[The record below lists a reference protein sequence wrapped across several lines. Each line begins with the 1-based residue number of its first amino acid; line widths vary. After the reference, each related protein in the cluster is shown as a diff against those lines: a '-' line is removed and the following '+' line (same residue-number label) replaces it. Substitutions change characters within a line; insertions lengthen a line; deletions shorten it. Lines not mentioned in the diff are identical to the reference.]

1 MEYLLVMSLSGSTMT
16 AISLLLRFL
25 FKDRISARMY
35 YLLARTAALYY
46 LIPLPFLKRWYGEAI
61 RVFVPDRRIEI
72 AQISLAWTNYTVHAD
87 GRMYVNTYAGIQI
100 AIVLV
105 WLLVAGFLMARQL
118 SAYLKTARR
127 IARYTELKMTERQE
141 TILAGL
147 KEEYG
152 IKRHIV
158 LYQEKA
164 GVFTITFGVWRP
176 VIVCGREVGSREAEI
191 LIRHEMT
198 HIRRLDALW
207 KMLLQLVKFL
217 HWWNLLMWMLYREFD
232 RVCEM
237 SCDETVMRG
246 KTEEEIKEYL
256 RLLIEEAREE
266 EKPEN
271 PLVRWKSGFGID
283 KRKIRERMD
292 NLMRKKRWNRFVTG
306 ALAAALIFVNSMTV
320 FAYRDT
326 FHEVIS
332 EDVSQD
338 EIESTLNV
346 DETLFVPEGVNEE
359 TEQEFEMLLES
370 EILYDR
376 QFTDEK
382 GNVYPVDGET
392 LIDPQWGCDHNYVS
406 GTLTDHTKNSD
417 GSCDVVKYHA
427 QRCSKCGTVIR
438 GDYIASS
445 HFAVCPH

>member
-61 RVFVPDRRIEI
+61 RVFVPDRQIEI

-87 GRMYVNTYAGIQI
+87 GRIYVNTYAGIQI

-105 WLLVAGFLMARQL
+105 WLSVAGFLMARQL
-118 SAYLKTARR
+118 AAYLRTARR

-147 KEEYG
+147 KEAYG

-164 GVFTITFGVWRP
+164 GVSTITFGVWRP

-271 PLVRWKSGFGID
+271 PLVRWKSGFGVD

-326 FHEVIS
+326 FHEFIP
-332 EDVSQD
+332 EDASQE
-338 EIESTLNV
+338 EIESTLQV
-346 DETLFVPEGVNEE
+346 DETQFVSDEVNVEMA
-359 TEQEFEMLLES
+359 QEFDLLETKS
-370 EILYDR
+370 EFQYDR
-376 QFTDEK
+376 QFTDEE
-382 GNVYPVDGET
+382 GNIYPVDE
-392 LIDPQWGCDHNYVS
+392 LAPQWGCDHDYVS
-406 GTLTDHTKNSD
+406 GTLTDHTKKSD
-417 GSCDVVKYHA
+417 GGCVVKEYRA
-427 QRCSKCGTVIR
+427 QRCSKCGTVVR
-438 GDYIASS
+438 GDLISTHTY
-445 HFAVCPH
+445 VTCPH